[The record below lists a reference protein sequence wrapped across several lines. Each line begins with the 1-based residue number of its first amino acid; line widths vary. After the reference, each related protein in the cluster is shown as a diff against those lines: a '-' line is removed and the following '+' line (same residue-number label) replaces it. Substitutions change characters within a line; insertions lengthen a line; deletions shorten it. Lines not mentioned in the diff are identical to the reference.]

1 VGVLARTARPGAA
14 AGRFAGRRTTPVR
27 LRLAAIWIVLL
38 AAALLAVTTIGM
50 SRLRGQ
56 VEVIGD
62 QAAPQAATA
71 SDLYLALSDLDAQ
84 VARLVM
90 IGDSDALSDSR
101 LDALLTYQQRSAE
114 VDADLT
120 RALNGS
126 TAPAA
131 RARIESLTT
140 DLALYRQLAWQALAV
155 QEESADQV
163 PGSPPSATLGY
174 YARATTL
181 LHSDLLPAAK
191 ALRQGSQATLER
203 SYSAQRVTVWWA
215 IGLTAALGLAVVV
228 LLVRLQR
235 RLARQFRRLVNPAL
249 LGATLATIALV
260 VAAGAVFGNS
270 SSRLDSAQRDDFAPY
285 LALTA
290 TQAVSYDA
298 AGDTSRYLIAG
309 NPDYIQNDLVDKS
322 RCLTAGGSC
331 GAGGDD
337 LATGLGGFG
346 PSAGGAGPAVLAR
359 WQAYQRDH
367 DAIVALAGG
376 GRLASAVDRLT
387 GIARGDAA
395 FDFYYYD
402 TAASR
407 ITAGHKA
414 GFDTAVTGVRG
425 GLSGWTVI
433 PAVLMGAVI
442 LLVLL
447 GVRPRLAEYR

>member
-1 VGVLARTARPGAA
+1 
-14 AGRFAGRRTTPVR
+14 VR
-27 LRLAAIWIVLL
+27 LRLSAVSIVVL
-38 AAALLAVTTIGM
+38 AAALLAVTTVGM
-50 SRLRGQ
+50 ARLRGQ

-84 VARLVM
+84 VARLIM
-90 IGDSDALSDSR
+90 IGNSDALSDSR

-126 TAPAA
+126 TTPAA
-131 RARIESLTT
+131 RARIGSLTT
-140 DLALYRQLAWQALAV
+140 QLALYRQLAWQAIAV

-163 PGSPPSATLGY
+163 PGSPPAATLGY

-181 LHSDLLPAAK
+181 LHSGLLPAAK
-191 ALRQGSQATLER
+191 ALRQDSQDALGR
-203 SYSAQRVTVWWA
+203 GYSAQRRTVWWA
-215 IGLTAALGLAVVV
+215 TALTALLGLCVVV
-228 LLVRLQR
+228 LLVRLQW
-235 RLARQFRRLVNPAL
+235 RLARRFRRLVNPAL
-249 LGATLATIALV
+249 LGATLATVGLV
-260 VAAGAVFGNS
+260 VAAGVVFGAS
-270 SSRLDSAQRDDFAPY
+270 GGRLDAAQRDDFAPY

-290 TQAVSYDA
+290 AQAVSYDA

-309 NPDYIQNDLVDKS
+309 DPAYIQNDLVSKG
-322 RCLTAGGSC
+322 RCLTGGGAC
-331 GAGGDD
+331 GADGDD
-337 LATGLGGFG
+337 LTTGLSGFG
-346 PSAGGAGPAVLAR
+346 PAPGGSGPDVLRR

-367 DAIVALAGG
+367 DGIVALADA
-376 GRLASAVDRLT
+376 GRLTTAVDRLT

-407 ITAGHKA
+407 ITAGHRA
-414 GFDTAVTGVRG
+414 DFDDAMSGVRR

-433 PAVLMGAVI
+433 PAVLLGVAM